1 MEISVDDGKVDM
13 LLFSTGNAPD
23 FLTTREGW
31 GQPGLPIKNF
41 TSKTKYKRN
50 AIQVKLNHPD
60 SLNEIRWFLNF

>member
-31 GQPGLPIKNF
+31 GQPGLPIKN
-41 TSKTKYKRN
+41 YKRN